1 MLNILHLKILHAPL
15 HDTNDKRC
23 SQCLQSPFYFL
34 MRLCAMLLHSMETNP
49 QDFQH
54 AAASNNYRSDG
65 EDSQVSGVYLY
76 L

>member
-1 MLNILHLKILHAPL
+1 
-15 HDTNDKRC
+15 
-23 SQCLQSPFYFL
+23 
-34 MRLCAMLLHSMETNP
+34 MLLHSMETNP